1 MRYIVVS
8 PFDSIG
14 KISLKRNHLKVLVHK
29 LKTQKSLSCYVFF
42 IMFGCEK
49 ASKTRSTFKF
59 EMLHEIIL
67 CKPFHLAW
75 VKTENRR

>member
-1 MRYIVVS
+1 MVS

-14 KISLKRNHLKVLVHK
+14 KIPLKRNHLKVLVHK
-29 LKTQKSLSCYVFF
+29 LKTQKSLSCYVLF
-42 IMFGCEK
+42 IMFDCKK
-49 ASKTRSTFKF
+49 ASKTRSTLKF

-67 CKPFHLAW
+67 CKPFHLVW

>member
-1 MRYIVVS
+1 MVS

-14 KISLKRNHLKVLVHK
+14 KIPLKRNHLKVLVHK
-29 LKTQKSLSCYVFF
+29 LKTQKSLSCYVLF
-42 IMFGCEK
+42 IMFGCKK
-49 ASKTRSTFKF
+49 ASKTRSTLKF

-67 CKPFHLAW
+67 CKPFHLVW

>member
-14 KISLKRNHLKVLVHK
+14 KIPLKRNHLKVLVHK

-42 IMFGCEK
+42 YHVW
-49 ASKTRSTFKF
+49 
-59 EMLHEIIL
+59 L
-67 CKPFHLAW
+67 
-75 VKTENRR
+75 

>member
-14 KISLKRNHLKVLVHK
+14 KIPLKRNHLKVLVHK

-42 IMFGCEK
+42 YHVWLRKGKQDLVYIK
-49 ASKTRSTFKF
+49 
-59 EMLHEIIL
+59 
-67 CKPFHLAW
+67 
-75 VKTENRR
+75 V